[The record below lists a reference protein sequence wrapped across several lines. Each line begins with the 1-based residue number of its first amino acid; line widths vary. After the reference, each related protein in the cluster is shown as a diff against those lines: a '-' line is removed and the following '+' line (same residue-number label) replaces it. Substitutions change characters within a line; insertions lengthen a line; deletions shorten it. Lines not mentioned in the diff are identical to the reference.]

1 MTYTAQTLDPFCMWL
16 DYEFKVYDFNV
27 DWRMIP
33 EVGGIYIFVFLQDSP
48 LVWVPLYLGETE
60 SFADRIPTHEKLEQL
75 RQLRVSHVHVLEVRN
90 EAERKAIEK
99 DLLQSYSTRLN
110 QEYAAA

>member
-1 MTYTAQTLDPFCMWL
+1 MIYTAQTLYPICMWL
-16 DYEFKVYDFNV
+16 DYEFKVYDINV
-27 DWRMIP
+27 DWRTVP
-33 EVGGIYIFVFLQDSP
+33 EVGGIYIFAFLRDSP

-75 RQLRVSHVHVLEVRN
+75 RQLRVSHVHVLEVGN
-90 EAERKAIEK
+90 EAGRKAIEK